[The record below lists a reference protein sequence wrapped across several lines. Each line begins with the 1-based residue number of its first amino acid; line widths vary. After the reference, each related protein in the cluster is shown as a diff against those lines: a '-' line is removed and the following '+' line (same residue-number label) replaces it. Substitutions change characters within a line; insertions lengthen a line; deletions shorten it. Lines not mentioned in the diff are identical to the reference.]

1 MHTEDKAKIAMKLEG
16 LVSVLFK
23 DDIKT
28 INLRRLIRSF
38 SVAILVP
45 LVVTAVQW
53 SQWESINPSSWF
65 LFWPAVYLCI
75 FLGSFTE
82 GVVAIL
88 FASACAWWFF
98 VPQPFVLIKDSY
110 ASYAALLIFVSINI
124 FACFLHAFLKRS
136 KAIADAGFDKI
147 HATHKLLLDSLA
159 DGIFIAQ
166 DFKFVFCNPALPATL
181 GYTVEEF
188 TNFPFHKV
196 VAPEFLSVW
205 TERFQQR
212 VSGTGNPERYYEVQF
227 IHQNGSYVWIEL
239 KANVAN
245 YEDRPAVLGIARD
258 ISARKKQEDQLRLAK
273 AVFQNAQEG
282 IAVTDMDRKILATNP
297 AFNLITEYGAEELIG
312 QSIDFLHVEDKN
324 KDAMQQMQQSLKV
337 SGAWQGEIWKRRK
350 SGDVYRE
357 WLAVSTIRNT
367 TGAPFQLID
376 ISLDIS
382 RMNHVETYMEYL
394 SQHDSLTD
402 LPNRSL
408 LYTRLQH
415 MLARAKRDHKICAV
429 LFMDLDRFKPIN
441 DELGHSAGD
450 EALIAVSKRM
460 KSRVRD
466 TDTVAR
472 LGGDEFVVVLD
483 SIDVIAHAMSVAQ
496 DLIKIIEEPIT
507 LSSGTVISIGTS
519 IGISQFP
526 DDGDTATLLL
536 EKADMALYEVKRA
549 GRGTYALYRDEG

>member
-1 MHTEDKAKIAMKLEG
+1 MRLES
-16 LVSVLFK
+16 LASTLFK

-28 INLRRLIRSF
+28 MTTFRLMHSF
-38 SVAILVP
+38 LIAVALP
-45 LVVTAVQW
+45 LAATAIQW
-53 SQWESINPSSWF
+53 SLWESISPSSWF
-65 LFWPAVYLCI
+65 LFWPTVFLCI
-75 FLGSFTE
+75 FLGSFLE
-82 GVVAIL
+82 GLAAVFVTA
-88 FASACAWWFF
+88 ACAWWFF
-98 VPQPFVLIKDSY
+98 VPQPLTLIKHDY
-110 ASYAALLIFVSINI
+110 ASVAALLIFLSLNV
-124 FACFLHAFLKRS
+124 FACFLYAFLKRS
-136 KAIADAGFDKI
+136 KAIADASLAKVN
-147 HATHKLLLDSLA
+147 ATHKLLLDSLA

-166 DFKFVFCNPALPATL
+166 DFKFVFCNPALPESL
-181 GYTVEEF
+181 GYSVQQF
-188 TNFPFHKV
+188 INLPFHKV
-196 VAPEFLSVW
+196 VAPEFLSIW

-212 VSGTGNPERYYEVQF
+212 ISGGSEPERYYEVQF
-227 IHQNGSYVWIEL
+227 IHQNGSYVWMEL
-239 KANVAN
+239 RASVTS
-245 YEDRPAVLGIARD
+245 YQDRPAVLGIARD

-282 IAVTDMDRKILATNP
+282 IAVTDLDRKILATNP

-312 QSIDFLHVEDKN
+312 QPIDFLHVEDKN
-324 KDAMQQMQQSLKV
+324 HEAMQQMQQSLKV

-382 RMNHVETYMEYL
+382 RMNHVETYMEYM

-415 MLARAKRDHKICAV
+415 TLARAKRDHKICAV

-450 EALIAVSKRM
+450 EVLVAVARSI

-466 TDTVAR
+466 IDTVAR
-472 LGGDEFVVVLD
+472 LGGDEFIAVLD
-483 SIDVIAHAMSVAQ
+483 AIDTHADAVAVAQ
-496 DLIKIIEEPIT
+496 DLINSIQAPIT
-507 LSSGTVISIGTS
+507 LSSGAAVSVGAS

-526 DDGDTATLLL
+526 DDGDTVTLLL
-536 EKADMALYEVKRA
+536 EKADMALYDAKRA
-549 GRGTYALYRDEG
+549 GRGTYKLYQAEQG